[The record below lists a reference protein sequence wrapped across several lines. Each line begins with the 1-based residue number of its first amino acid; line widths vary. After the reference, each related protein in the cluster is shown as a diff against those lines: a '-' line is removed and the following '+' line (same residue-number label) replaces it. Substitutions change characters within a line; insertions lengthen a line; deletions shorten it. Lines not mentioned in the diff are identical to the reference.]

1 MPVLETDHIIPRSIL
16 PHRPITG
23 DGKKP
28 GKKITTDSTIT
39 PVARRASRLQPKQTE
54 EGEPEKE
61 QEQEQPINKEND
73 QADRDD
79 DVVGVWTQDVAD
91 VDETKRDRV
100 TPGKAGKPAPTGP
113 KKLPKTPPPN
123 AQTRK
128 GVSLRRSLNLR
139 AHPLLLLGLGMIFM
153 LLLWTLLTLVA
164 NWWNTT
170 WDDIHYGRPRTY
182 QVDAVVGHNDS
193 PSNPS
198 HFIALNLNGRI
209 EVIEFPGGDA
219 SKARIYIG
227 PQLYGNGQ
235 ELIPVTLSFVD
246 VNGNRHPDMIIHFQE
261 TNIVYVN
268 DQGGFRPANASEIQ
282 AVQQYLQKH
291 GQ

>member
-1 MPVLETDHIIPRSIL
+1 MPVLESTDHIVPRSIL
-16 PHRPITG
+16 PHRPTTG

-28 GKKITTDSTIT
+28 GKKNTTEGTIT
-39 PVARRASRLQPKQTE
+39 PVAQRASRQQAKQTE
-54 EGEPEKE
+54 EAEPENKN
-61 QEQEQPINKEND
+61 EQPENEKEERGD
-73 QADRDD
+73 EEVEVWARDA
-79 DVVGVWTQDVAD
+79 VESG
-91 VDETKRDRV
+91 ETK
-100 TPGKAGKPAPTGP
+100 KARASASQPATATGP
-113 KKLPKTPPPN
+113 KKSPKTPLPTAP
-123 AQTRK
+123 TRK
-128 GVSLRRSLNLR
+128 AVSLRSRLNVR
-139 AHPLLLLGLGMIFM
+139 AHPLLPLGIGMIVM
-153 LLLWTLLTLVA
+153 LVLWTLLTLAV

-170 WDDIHYGRPRTY
+170 WNDIHYGRPRTF

-193 PSNPS
+193 AANPS
-198 HFIALNLNGRI
+198 HFIAINLNGRI

-246 VNGNRHPDMIIHFQE
+246 VNGNHLPDMIIHFQD

>member
-1 MPVLETDHIIPRSIL
+1 MPVLESTDHIIPRSIL
-16 PHRPITG
+16 PHRPTTG

-28 GKKITTDSTIT
+28 GKKNTTESTIV
-39 PVARRASRLQPKQTE
+39 PVAQRASRQQPKQTE
-54 EGEPEKE
+54 EHEPEK
-61 QEQEQPINKEND
+61 NKDTAKEKD
-73 QADRDD
+73 HDDEVVEVWIRDATD
-79 DVVGVWTQDVAD
+79 AS
-91 VDETKRDRV
+91 ETKRVRASSGQPS
-100 TPGKAGKPAPTGP
+100 TATGP
-113 KKLPKTPPPN
+113 KKLPKTPLPTGPIKKDSP
-123 AQTRK
+123 QRK
-128 GVSLRRSLNLR
+128 RLALR
-139 AHPLLLLGLGMIFM
+139 AHPLLLLGIGMILM
-153 LLLWTLLTLVA
+153 LMLWTALTLVA
-164 NWWNTT
+164 SWWNTT
-170 WDDIHYGRPRTY
+170 WDDIHYGRSRTF
-182 QVDAVVGHNDS
+182 QTDVVVGHNYS
-193 PSNPS
+193 ASNPS

-246 VNGNRHPDMIIHFQE
+246 VNGNHHPDMIIHFQD

-268 DQGGFRPANASEIQ
+268 DSGGFRPANSNEIQ

>member
-1 MPVLETDHIIPRSIL
+1 MPVLESADHIVPRSIL
-16 PHRPITG
+16 PHRPITD

-28 GKKITTDSTIT
+28 GKKNTTESTII

-54 EGEPEKE
+54 EGEPEK
-61 QEQEQPINKEND
+61 NKEPQEDGEND
-73 QADRDD
+73 NTDHDD
-79 DVVGVWTQDVAD
+79 EVVEVWTQDATD
-91 VDETKRDRV
+91 AGETKRARA
-100 TPGKAGKPAPTGP
+100 TAGKPASPTGP
-113 KKLPKTPPPN
+113 KKLPKMPSPTAP
-123 AQTRK
+123 TRK

-139 AHPLLLLGLGMIFM
+139 AHPLLLLGIGMIVM
-153 LLLWTLLTLVA
+153 LVLWTLLTLAA

-170 WDDIHYGRPRTY
+170 WNDIHYGRPRTF

-193 PSNPS
+193 TSNPS

-235 ELIPVTLSFVD
+235 ELIPVMISFVD
-246 VNGNRHPDMIIHFQE
+246 VNGNHHPDMIIHFQD
-261 TNIVYVN
+261 TNIVYIN
-268 DQGGFRPANASEIQ
+268 DQGGFRPANANEIQ

-291 GQ
+291 GE